1 MKTFKNYITPALAL
15 IPSTAFI
22 LFLIKAIAAGQISF
36 PAESLLHG
44 NFVNVLILL
53 VMTISF
59 VWMFVASLISIFSK
73 AEPVY
78 RRKNKTIVFL
88 FIPVVLVIAIW
99 AVVHFYAD
107 AVYVGDPVTSHSV
120 GECPAGFSEC

>member
-1 MKTFKNYITPALAL
+1 MKTFKNYIIPTLAL

-36 PAESLLHG
+36 PAQSLLHG
-44 NFVNVLILL
+44 NLANVLILL
-53 VMTISF
+53 VMTICF

-73 AEPVY
+73 GEPVY
-78 RRKNKTIVFL
+78 RRKNMTIGFL
-88 FIPVVLVIAIW
+88 FIPIVLVIAIW

-107 AVYVGDPVTSHSV
+107 TVYVGDPVTPQAA
-120 GECPAGFSEC
+120 GECPAGFTEC

>member
-1 MKTFKNYITPALAL
+1 MKTFKNYIIPTLAL

-36 PAESLLHG
+36 PAQSLLHG
-44 NFVNVLILL
+44 NLANVLILL
-53 VMTISF
+53 VMTICF

-78 RRKNKTIVFL
+78 RRKNKTIGFL
-88 FIPVVLVIAIW
+88 FIPIVLVIAIW

-107 AVYVGDPVTSHSV
+107 AVYVGDPVVPQVV
-120 GECPAGFSEC
+120 GECPAGFTEC